1 LFLKHSIQNL
11 CTFNITTKCNG
22 FNTYTIHVQDF
33 KPKLIYGN
41 GTNTETKVTGK
52 YPVSPFNVPSYQL
65 SSILVFR
72 LMVSPSLK
80 LSPPVLPSC
89 AALYD
94 FDAESPGE
102 LSFKEGDTINLKTK
116 IDDNWYE
123 GTLNGET
130 GYFPVTYV
138 SVLVPLP

>member
-1 LFLKHSIQNL
+1 M
-11 CTFNITTKCNG
+11 
-22 FNTYTIHVQDF
+22 
-33 KPKLIYGN
+33 LI
-41 GTNTETKVTGK
+41 
-52 YPVSPFNVPSYQL
+52 
-65 SSILVFR
+65 
-72 LMVSPSLK
+72 K
-80 LSPPVLPSC
+80 LSLNQVDFFCSPAFGDSSAWGSHPTPSPRPSPATTPTRGPPVMPSC
-89 AALYD
+89 QALYD

-123 GTLNGET
+123 GTLNGRT